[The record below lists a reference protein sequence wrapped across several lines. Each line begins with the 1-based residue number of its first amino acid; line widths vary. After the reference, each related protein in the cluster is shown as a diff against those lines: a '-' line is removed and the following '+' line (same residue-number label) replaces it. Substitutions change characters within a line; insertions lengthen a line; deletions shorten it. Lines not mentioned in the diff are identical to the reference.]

1 VFRIKRDP
9 AKVFGNAVARSTQ
22 TFAASF
28 LMIRFFLIGIVILAS
43 AVAAIPQSDTVS
55 ADEYAVYSALIN
67 AKYIK
72 SGTELAVIKTQTRL
86 DTMVRD
92 VPKEFA
98 DTLVAKNNATY
109 TLERH
114 LDIRVKYVL
123 LDKKQLDELFH
134 ADLDKGWDSYWKQYQ
149 HATGLLTFS
158 RVAFN
163 AKGDEALLNASEVCG
178 PLCGYGYLFRLRKDK
193 DGWKLVDE
201 QFLWIS

>member
-1 VFRIKRDP
+1 LNEIARPRQLKRY
-9 AKVFGNAVARSTQ
+9 
-22 TFAASF
+22 AASF
-28 LMIRFFLIGIVILAS
+28 LMIRFFLIAIVILTS
-43 AVAAIPQSDTVS
+43 AVAAFPQPDTIS

-72 SGTELAVIKTQTRL
+72 SWTELAVIQTHTRL
-86 DTMVRD
+86 DTMGHD

-98 DTLVAKNNATY
+98 DSLSAKNTATY
-109 TLERH
+109 TLERR

-123 LDKKQLDELFH
+123 LDEKQLDELFH
-134 ADLDKGWDSYWKQYQ
+134 ADLEKGWDSYWKQYQ
-149 HATGLLTFS
+149 HATGLITFS

-178 PLCGYGYLFRLRKDK
+178 PLCGYGYLFRLKKDK

>member
-1 VFRIKRDP
+1 LPIADLIR
-9 AKVFGNAVARSTQ
+9 AAASTQ
-22 TFAASF
+22 PFAASF
-28 LMIRFFLIGIVILAS
+28 VMIRFFLIAIVILAS
-43 AVAAIPQSDTVS
+43 AVVAVPQSDTVS

-72 SGTELAVIKTQTRL
+72 SWTELAVIQTHTRL
-86 DTMVRD
+86 DTMGRD
-92 VPKEFA
+92 VPKEFG
-98 DTLVAKNNATY
+98 DTLAAKNNTTY

-114 LDIRVKYVL
+114 FDISVKYVL
-123 LDKKQLDELFH
+123 LDKKQLDDLFH
-134 ADLDKGWDSYWKQYQ
+134 ADLEKGWDSYWKQYQ

-178 PLCGYGYLFRLRKDK
+178 PLCGSGYLFRLKKDK
-193 DGWKLVDE
+193 DGWKVVDE